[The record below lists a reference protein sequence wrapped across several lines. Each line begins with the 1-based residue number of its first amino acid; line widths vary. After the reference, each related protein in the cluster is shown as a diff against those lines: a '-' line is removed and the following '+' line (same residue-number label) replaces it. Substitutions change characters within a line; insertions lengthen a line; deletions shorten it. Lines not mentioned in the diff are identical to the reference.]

1 MGLIKMK
8 RVATFSRV
16 STLDQHSSIENQEKV
31 FKQWFENNKE
41 FYHYKSYVDEGISG
55 AKGYKRIQWNMMIK
69 DGGEGRFDVLLCKS
83 FSRFGR
89 NQRETLDAINKLR
102 VKNIRIIFLEDN
114 LDSAR
119 DFANFGLMAW
129 LAEKEANATS
139 ERIKIIWDSF
149 NIQGKIHT
157 PVAPYGY
164 YYSKEKKN
172 YFVNKEEAKIIKYIF
187 SLYLEG
193 YGYNGICNKL
203 IEKGIKTKRGGT
215 WQGNTVG
222 KILKNEFYL
231 GTLVQGKTRTIDAT
245 VKENIKINPNEW
257 YRHENNHEAIIEKEI
272 FYKVNRKIEER
283 GMKARRSQLHN
294 KSNTRNSNKALFSNL
309 LVCGHCGAKMYI
321 KRRKKENYKN
331 CYNCLAYERQGTKCG
346 HKSNRYVEEDIKM
359 LIKLELEDL
368 SENNFKRLKSIKS
381 KKVNK
386 IKNYEIELKK
396 INKDI
401 DKQVILANNLLHS
414 YSKNLVEEE
423 LYKLQNSILNKRL
436 KELLEEKES
445 LKLNIDSEYNK
456 LEREKIFK
464 GIEKVLNLPME
475 QWNNAMLK
483 EIISEIILRIDGT
496 IKLKV
501 KYFN

>member
-1 MGLIKMK
+1 MK

-31 FKQWFENNKE
+31 FQQWFENNKG
-41 FYHYKSYVDEGISG
+41 FYHYKSYIDEGISG
-55 AKGYKRIQWNMMIK
+55 AKGYKRIQWNRMIK

-139 ERIKIIWDSF
+139 ERIKVIWHSF
-149 NIQGKIHT
+149 NIEGKVHT

-164 YYSKEKKN
+164 YYNKDKKN
-172 YFVNKEEAKIIKYIF
+172 YFVNKEEAKVIKYIF

-215 WQGNTVG
+215 WQGNTIG

-245 VKENIKINPNEW
+245 VKENIKIDSSEW
-257 YRHENNHEAIIEKEI
+257 YRHKNNHEAIIEEDI
-272 FYKVNRKIEER
+272 FYEVNKKIKER
-283 GMKARRSQLHN
+283 GIRAKKSQQHN
-294 KSNTRNSNKALFSNL
+294 KTSTRNSNKALFSNL
-309 LVCGHCGAKMYI
+309 LVCGHCGSKMYI

-346 HKSNRYVEEDIKM
+346 HKSNRYIEDHIKM
-359 LIKLELEDL
+359 LIKFELEDL
-368 SENNFKRLKSIKS
+368 SENNLRRLQNIKS

-386 IKNYEIELKK
+386 VQIYEKELKK
-396 INKDI
+396 INKAI
-401 DKQVILANNLLHS
+401 DKELLLANNLLS
-414 YSKNLVEEE
+414 NYSKNLVEEE
-423 LYKLQNSILNKRL
+423 LYKLQNSALNNRI
-436 KELLEEKES
+436 KELLKEKES
-445 LKLNIDSEYNK
+445 LKLNIDNEYKKEDKENIFNAI
-456 LEREKIFK
+456 EKI
-464 GIEKVLNLPME
+464 LNLPME
-475 QWNNAMLK
+475 QWTNAMLK
-483 EIISEIILRIDGT
+483 EIISEITLRIDGT

-501 KYFN
+501 KYFD